1 MYLQVYSLHRA
12 IVWIALFASTAVCA
26 QTWVPMGSAPV
37 YELAPNAPAV
47 TNVSG
52 ISQVSYTNPAQ
63 GAMSGLLPGASAGT
77 YFASAV
83 NGGVWTSTDSGAT
96 WSAIGDKLPSLSIAS
111 MVYDAASNQQK
122 IWVGFGHKSAL
133 DDLGGYLAGVAV
145 YDTATR
151 SWSTPTG
158 NSTLANKNITQI
170 AVNGNNIFV
179 GAKGVSSGQGLW
191 ISSDGGSTFNP
202 VNTNTSGFKA
212 GDVTSVVQYSS
223 GGNATIYAGL
233 IGSDV
238 NDTGVYASTN
248 NGSSWIKISGISNFK
263 ASGGNTQRIMLA
275 LGADGSAVASLLT
288 PNGDNSQVNV
298 FKITQLA
305 SAFSSNSLGQPIAT
319 INGQSLY
326 LYNGGQ
332 YYPHAALVVDPRDP
346 NKFYIGGDRVASTEA
361 NNPLGSTVWNGNLFR
376 GTYNPT
382 TGVTTWE
389 PITNNF
395 ALNNSAPHADARYL
409 YIDAS
414 GNLLEGDDGGIYY
427 RSNPSTSNGQW
438 YSLNGNIQ
446 TTEMHTARWNSLT
459 HTVLGAMQDNGT
471 YFQSNPKSPAGYAV
485 NGGDG
490 AIAEVNPNWN
500 YSGSANAA
508 LYSSYI
514 YLQSLYRT
522 RVNSSGQYQSTSN
535 IGLMLQGSNTL
546 INSDEKI
553 AKGYFPFTPTFVLNS
568 QDKTRFIAGGYYLFL
583 GQDSLATGT
592 LNSGGTYDLTLD
604 VKVISPAVASTN
616 YYYRTVAYGASN
628 NANAVVA
635 GTASSDLKNLTAAG
649 SLYYSSNA
657 PTTDVQPIYSSA
669 TGIQA
674 VIFDRQYGTADI
686 YFTNSQKVLRV
697 QNPVD
702 GQSATPTDISGN
714 LLTTYSTFKEF
725 RGLTHVYGD
734 GVSALVAGG
743 VARPATATTVSVDN
757 YLYSLSAPATAT
769 TSAVWKTNL
778 GIVPNAQVFGLDYSV
793 ADNVLLTNLMGR
805 GAYVLYD
812 VTTYYPEATSL
823 VFGKAQNDS
832 TPIAAQ
838 VTDGTDLNN
847 VVFSRKLV
855 KQGSGSLNLSGLS
868 ASYSG
873 GTELNGGVTVS
884 NADANFGRAGTGIS
898 FNTGALKYASTYLL
912 NRPLTINSGGG
923 RIDLGGNT
931 VTQGA
936 GVISGAGVLG
946 ISGSGNYTFSQ
957 INTNTGGL
965 SIGSATDSAV
975 TTAIANNDNN
985 LGVTKS
991 KLTLDQGRLN
1001 LATGFVQSESGK
1013 FNRPIDVG
1021 SGNGAIDTG
1030 SLALAF
1036 TGGEIGGTGKLS
1048 FIGTAFTMGADLKL
1062 NAYWG
1067 GNLDVLAGYKL
1078 SGTGGVDGNLT
1089 VSGTLA
1095 PGNSPGTMTVSG
1107 NVVQNPSGTFEI
1119 QIDGPGTGTGAG
1131 NYDRLVLT
1139 GAASTYTA
1147 GGTLATQLRGIS
1159 GSANNNYSP
1168 PLGQGFQIVT
1178 APGGILGNF
1187 ASFTQPTSGLLPGT
1201 QLDTVFGSTSLS
1213 LYATPSSYSNI
1224 AAAGVA
1230 SNNNRQQIGDI
1241 LQPIR
1246 PTPGIRETNATRKF
1260 LFDSLAPQTTSSLP
1274 VAMDQ
1279 LAGVGYG
1286 QIIGMNFENSKFLAD
1301 QTAATVAL
1309 HRRKE
1314 AKHLVANDTEETL
1327 GEAQEEFWGMAIAR
1341 LSDWRGDNVGY
1352 NTYDVLGGVMA
1363 GVQKRFTPQSLA
1375 GFSLAYAGSSPSISQ
1390 SMGSGPM
1397 QNLQI
1402 MGYGSHALDD
1412 GFFVQGTL
1420 GGGGGSINASRNVS
1434 MMGANYTTQIQTA
1447 NLAGSIL
1454 AGWGTETADKLR
1466 YETGIGVNYLG
1477 MRHFGFNDSG
1487 TQSAYALTTQAGNTQ
1502 SFVPNLSATISAPFE
1517 AWQIDWRAHG
1527 LVNVGYETAANK
1539 IALQSN
1545 FLGSPINVDSGS
1557 IGRTR
1562 LNLGLGVSGA
1572 VGRETRIALEVAN
1585 QSAQNWNATAA
1596 NVSVRVGF

>member
-1 MYLQVYSLHRA
+1 
-12 IVWIALFASTAVCA
+12 
-26 QTWVPMGSAPV
+26 
-37 YELAPNAPAV
+37 
-47 TNVSG
+47 
-52 ISQVSYTNPAQ
+52 
-63 GAMSGLLPGASAGT
+63 MSGLLPGASAGT

-83 NGGVWTSTDSGAT
+83 NGGVWASTDSGAT

-111 MVYDAASNQQK
+111 MVYDAASSQQK

-145 YDTATR
+145 YDTASK
-151 SWSTPTG
+151 SWSTPLG
-158 NSTLANKNITQI
+158 NPTLANKNITQI
-170 AVNGNNIFV
+170 AVNGDNIFV
-179 GAKGVSSGQGLW
+179 GAKGESTGQGLW
-191 ISSDGGSTFNP
+191 VSSDAGRTFAP
-202 VNTNTSGFKA
+202 VNTDTSGFKA

-223 GGNATIYAGL
+223 GGKATIYAGL
-233 IGSDV
+233 IGTNV

-248 NGSSWIKISGISNFK
+248 NGSSWTKISGISNFT
-263 ASGGNTQRIMLA
+263 ASGGNTARIMLA
-275 LGADGSAVASLLT
+275 LGADSSAVASLLT

-298 FKITQLA
+298 FKITQSG
-305 SAFSSNSLGQPIAT
+305 SAFSSNALGQPIAT

-389 PITNNF
+389 PITNKF

-471 YFQSNPKSPAGYAV
+471 YFQSNPKSPVGYAV

-535 IGLMLQGSNTL
+535 IALMLQDSKTL

-553 AKGYFPFTPTFVLNS
+553 AKSYFPFTPTFVLNS

-592 LNSGGTYDLTLD
+592 LNSAGTYDLTLN

-616 YYYRTVAYGASN
+616 YYYKTVAYGASD
-628 NANAVVA
+628 NANALVA

-657 PTTDVQPIYSSA
+657 QTTDVQPIYSSKTA
-669 TGIQA
+669 GIQA
-674 VIFDRQYGTADI
+674 AIFDRQYGTADI
-686 YFTNSQKVLRV
+686 YFTDSQKVLRV

-702 GQSATPTDISGN
+702 GQSSTPTDISGN

-743 VARPATATTVSVDN
+743 VARPASATTVSVDN

-769 TSAVWKTNL
+769 TRAVWKTNL
-778 GIVPNAQVFGLDYSV
+778 GIVPNAQVFGLDYS
-793 ADNVLLTNLMGR
+793 ATDNVLLTNLMGR

-832 TPIAAQ
+832 TPSVNQLANGA
-838 VTDGTDLNN
+838 DLQGNPID
-847 VVFSRKLV
+847 RKLIKV
-855 KQGSGSLNLSGLS
+855 GAGLLDLTS
-868 ASYSG
+868 KEATYKG
-873 GTELNGGVTVS
+873 GTVLNGGTTIS
-884 NADANFGRAGTGIS
+884 DADKNFGEPGTGIS
-898 FNTGALKYASTYLL
+898 FNTGALKYASPYLL
-912 NRPLTINSGGG
+912 NRQLTMDAGGG
-923 RIDLGGNT
+923 RLDLNRNT
-931 VTQGA
+931 VTQG
-936 GVISGAGVLG
+936 SGAIVGNGSLSV
-946 ISGSGNYTFSQ
+946 SGAGNYTFTK
-957 INTNTGGL
+957 INTFTGGL
-965 SIGSATDSAV
+965 SVGSSTDTDV
-975 TTAIANNDNN
+975 TLVVAENNNN
-985 LGVTKS
+985 LGYKGTTELLGS
-991 KLTLDQGRLN
+991 KITLNKGALK
-1001 LATGFVQSESGK
+1001 LESGFGATLPVAYK

-1021 SGNGAIDTG
+1021 SSDGSIDTNE
-1030 SLALAF
+1030 ALAY

-1048 FIGTAFTMGADLKL
+1048 FLQTAFTMGANLKL

-1067 GNLDVLAGYKL
+1067 GNLTVPTTMTL
-1078 SGTGGVDGNLT
+1078 SGTGGVVGDLT
-1089 VSGTLA
+1089 VNGTLA

-1107 NVVQNPSGTFEI
+1107 NLVQNPSGTFQV
-1119 QIDGPGTGTGAG
+1119 QIDGTGTGTGAG

-1139 GAASTYTA
+1139 GATSTYTA
-1147 GGTLATQLRGIS
+1147 GGTLETQLRGIS
-1159 GSANNNYSP
+1159 GSANNDYSP

-1187 ASFTQPTSGLLPGT
+1187 SPLTQPTSGLLPGT
-1201 QLDTVFGSTSLS
+1201 QFDTVFGSTSLS

-1230 SNNNRQQIGDI
+1230 GNSNRQQIGDI

-1246 PTPGIRETNATRKF
+1246 PTPGVRETNATRKF

-1286 QIIGMNFENSKFLAD
+1286 QVIGMNFENSKFLAD

-1314 AKHLVANDTEETL
+1314 GKYLVAGDAEQSL
-1327 GEAQEEFWGMAIAR
+1327 GESQEEFWGMAIAR

-1390 SMGSGPM
+1390 NMGSGPM

-1402 MGYGSHALDD
+1402 MGYGSHELND

-1420 GGGGGSINASRNVS
+1420 GGGGGTINASRNIS
-1434 MMGANYTTQIQTA
+1434 MMGTSYTAQIQTA
-1447 NLAGSIL
+1447 NLAGSMMT
-1454 AGWGTETADKLR
+1454 GWGAEAANKIR
-1466 YETGIGVNYLG
+1466 YETGIGFNYLG

-1487 TQSAYALTTQAGNTQ
+1487 NQSAYALTTQSGNTQ
-1502 SFVPNLSATISAPFE
+1502 SLVPNLNASASIPFK
-1517 AWQIDWRAHG
+1517 AGRIDWRAHG

-1539 IALQSN
+1539 ITLQSN
-1545 FLGSPINVDSGS
+1545 FLGSPITVDSGS

-1562 LNLGLGVSGA
+1562 LNLGMGLSGA

-1596 NVSVRVGF
+1596 NVSLRVGF